1 MNSVALKALILL
13 RFFIHMKNTAVRN
26 SDPQSQLTFMLS
38 KRPCDGIL
46 KSATHLSGVQ
56 LRYDTSTTALFELSI
71 CITSK
76 NNGLLSADLIQ
87 VPGYALSTL
96 NLLCLPTTSSE

>member
-1 MNSVALKALILL
+1 
-13 RFFIHMKNTAVRN
+13 MKKTAMRN
-26 SDPQSQLTFMLS
+26 SDAQSQLTFMLS